1 MANNRLYLVDTLTN
15 EHILLAKGWGAG
27 WVLKDAELLEKF
39 LEWMF
44 NEGEENKGT
53 SLMLGTENDEEFMKK
68 YIDVGERI
76 RKL

>member
-27 WVLKDAELLEKF
+27 WVLQDTELLIKF
-39 LEWMF
+39 LKYMHS
-44 NEGEENKGT
+44 EGGENRGT
-53 SLMLGTENDEEFMKK
+53 SLMLGTENDDYFMEKH
-68 YIDVGERI
+68 IDVGERI